1 MSGWYADRMSEQIA
15 VRIPNDLAE
24 SLDELV
30 EGGAFASKAEA
41 IRAALERLIDAE
53 RRRRVGALIA
63 EGYRRLP
70 QSPADELEP
79 LTETAATATLRSV
92 AAEEPE
98 TGQEW

>member
-1 MSGWYADRMSEQIA
+1 MSEQIA
-15 VRIPNDLAE
+15 VRIPDDLAV

-30 EGGAFASKAEA
+30 EGGAFPSKAEA
-41 IRAALERLIDAE
+41 IRAALERLINAE

-70 QSPADELEP
+70 QSNELEP
-79 LTETAATATLRSV
+79 VTETAAAATLRSV